1 MSKIADLI
9 QTVAEPMAYVTST
22 YCGTD
27 EDEVYEGYFEWLCN
41 GCDERD
47 FAWEADWCIMCAIDL
62 ELDDARMLALKRA
75 VLVGAA
81 LVTNDADALGDAMV
95 ATLAA

>member
-47 FAWEADWCIMCAIDL
+47 FAWEADQCIMCAV
-62 ELDDARMLALKRA
+62 EMCLDDARMLHLKRG
-75 VLVGAA
+75 VLAGAA
-81 LVTNDADALGDAMV
+81 LVADDPDALERAMS
-95 ATLAA
+95 AELAA